1 MATIDLT
8 GIRAIALSVDFAAPK
23 AYMLEARLLSSSS
36 DDIINSNNNYQVNN
50 TMLHDLSMSFELTRA
65 TPPSPTIGPT
75 IDSHL
80 SKTGTCKDNICV
92 AIDGATGNHP
102 ISSLG
107 IHLHRGV
114 IHHLSVMPLSDDD
127 IEQESSISPS
137 SSPSSLAVPAT
148 GSSTTTLSLPQYSLL
163 EVSLFDKS
171 DALNLV
177 ASHSVPFRRVCMKV
191 AGETPSDGSASRVRS
206 VSSSSSSQ
214 SSSLLASPQSLSKST
229 FIPKRAS
236 IRINE
241 PIHFSLSLKP
251 RAAHKVAR
259 LIIHSA
265 AHLPPTKPSRPIPPS
280 AYCTV
285 YLIDSFGNK
294 RSMNTLDARTEG

>member
-1 MATIDLT
+1 
-8 GIRAIALSVDFAAPK
+8 
-23 AYMLEARLLSSSS
+23 
-36 DDIINSNNNYQVNN
+36 
-50 TMLHDLSMSFELTRA
+50 
-65 TPPSPTIGPT
+65 
-75 IDSHL
+75 
-80 SKTGTCKDNICV
+80 
-92 AIDGATGNHP
+92 
-102 ISSLG
+102 
-107 IHLHRGV
+107 
-114 IHHLSVMPLSDDD
+114 
-127 IEQESSISPS
+127 
-137 SSPSSLAVPAT
+137 
-148 GSSTTTLSLPQYSLL
+148 L

-177 ASHSVPFRRVCMKV
+177 ASHSVPFRRVCMNI
-191 AGETPSDGSASRVRS
+191 AGEIPFDGSASRVRS
-206 VSSSSSSQ
+206 VSSSSSQ

-229 FIPKRAS
+229 IIPKRTS

-241 PIHFSLSLKP
+241 PIYFSLGLKP

>member
-1 MATIDLT
+1 
-8 GIRAIALSVDFAAPK
+8 
-23 AYMLEARLLSSSS
+23 
-36 DDIINSNNNYQVNN
+36 
-50 TMLHDLSMSFELTRA
+50 MSFELTRA

-80 SKTGTCKDNICV
+80 SKSGISKDNICV

-107 IHLHRGV
+107 IHLHRGI
-114 IHHLSVMPLSDDD
+114 IHHLSVMPVSDDD
-127 IEQESSISPS
+127 IEQETSIS
-137 SSPSSLAVPAT
+137 SLAAAAVPAT
-148 GSSTTTLSLPQYSLL
+148 GSSTTTLSLPQHSLL

-177 ASHSVPFRRVCMKV
+177 ASHSVPFRRVCMNV
-191 AGETPSDGSASRVRS
+191 AGETPSDGSTSRIRS
-206 VSSSSSSQ
+206 VSSSSSSSQ
-214 SSSLLASPQSLSKST
+214 SSSLLPSPQSLSKST
-229 FIPKRAS
+229 IIPKRTS
-236 IRINE
+236 IRVNE

-251 RAAHKVAR
+251 RAAHKVVR

-285 YLIDSFGNK
+285 YLIDSSGNK